1 MVEGYVLDTHPLLFY
16 AADELKKLG
25 RKGRAAFE
33 GLERGESF
41 LYVPAPVVF
50 ETWLLA
56 LNGTIELQTT
66 LAAWWEGLGA
76 AGLHHLDLNRD
87 EILHAAALDWAHRD
101 PFDRLI
107 VATARRMDLPLLT
120 KDRAIVDWAE
130 ETGGVEIAW

>member
-1 MVEGYVLDTHPLLFY
+1 
-16 AADELKKLG
+16 
-25 RKGRAAFE
+25 
-33 GLERGESF
+33 
-41 LYVPAPVVF
+41 VPAPVVF

-76 AGLHHLDLNRD
+76 AGLHHLDLSRD
-87 EILHAAALDWAHRD
+87 DILHAAALDWAHHD